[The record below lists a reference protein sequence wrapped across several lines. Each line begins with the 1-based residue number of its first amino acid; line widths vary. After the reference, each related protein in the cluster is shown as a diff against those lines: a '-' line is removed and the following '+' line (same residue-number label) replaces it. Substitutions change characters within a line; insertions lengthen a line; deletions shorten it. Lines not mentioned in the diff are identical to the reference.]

1 MTFSNA
7 CPVCLA
13 ARLLGVALLLLEP
26 HAAAGALAGL
36 LLLLLLLVEA
46 G

>member
-7 CPVCLA
+7 CCACFAV
-13 ARLLGVALLLLEP
+13 RLLVAALLEP

-36 LLLLLLLVEA
+36 LLLVEA